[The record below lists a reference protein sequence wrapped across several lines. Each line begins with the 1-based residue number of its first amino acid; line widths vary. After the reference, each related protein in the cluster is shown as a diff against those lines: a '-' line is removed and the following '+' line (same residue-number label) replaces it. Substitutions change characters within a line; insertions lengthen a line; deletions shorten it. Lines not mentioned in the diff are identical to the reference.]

1 MAISIYTD
9 GGARGN
15 PGKAAAAFVAFIDGK
30 LIKKGTKFLGVKTNN
45 EAEYEA
51 VILALEWLT
60 EAEGET
66 EILFNLDSELVAR
79 QITGEYKVKSLHL
92 KDLLTQVQN
101 LLSKKDFKY
110 SFKNI
115 ARAKN
120 ALADALVN
128 ETLNEN

>member
-15 PGKAAAAFVAFIDGK
+15 PGKAAAAYVAFNEGK
-30 LIKKGTKFLGVKTNN
+30 LIKKGAKFLGIKTNN

-60 EAEGET
+60 SNET
-66 EILFNLDSELVAR
+66 ETEVFFHLDSELVVN
-79 QITGEYKVKSLHL
+79 QVTGEYKVKSPHL
-92 KDLLTQVQN
+92 KDLLTKVQA
-101 LLSKKDFKY
+101 LLKKKDFKY
-110 SFKNI
+110 SFKSI

-120 ALADALVN
+120 AVADALVN
-128 ETLNEN
+128 ETLDEN